1 MNRDKGFFRL
11 AIVLS
16 PVFGIGLYLIDRLL
30 FPYIAGGLDYQEQE
44 YTLDY
49 GSFARW
55 LGELHGGRPGGFDI
69 AILIIMIGGS
79 IPFLVYLGYK
89 FVLGGFY
96 PEEDRFQSFFKR
108 LTLTGHLADPPE
120 KTDDLDE

>member
-1 MNRDKGFFRL
+1 MNREKGLFRL

-30 FPYIAGGLDYQEQE
+30 FPYVYDFYGEK
-44 YTLDY
+44 TTKDY
-49 GSFARW
+49 GSFANW
-55 LGELHGGRPGGFDI
+55 LGELELYDGRPGGFDI
-69 AILIIMIGGS
+69 AILTIIIGGS

>member
-30 FPYIAGGLDYQEQE
+30 FPYQNEDG
-44 YTLDY
+44 YTFDY

-55 LGELHGGRPGGFDI
+55 LGDLYDGSPGG
-69 AILIIMIGGS
+69 LIIMIGGS
-79 IPFLVYLGYK
+79 IPFLAYLGYK

>member
-30 FPYIAGGLDYQEQE
+30 FPYVYE
-44 YTLDY
+44 YGDRSKKQDFGT
-49 GSFARW
+49 FADW
-55 LGELHGGRPGGFDI
+55 LGDLYDISHAPGFGI